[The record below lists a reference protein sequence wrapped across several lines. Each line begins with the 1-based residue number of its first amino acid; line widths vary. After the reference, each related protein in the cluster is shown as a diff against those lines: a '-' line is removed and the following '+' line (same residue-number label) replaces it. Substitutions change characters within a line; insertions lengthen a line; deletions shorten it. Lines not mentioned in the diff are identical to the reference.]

1 MVRRESGVEI
11 KRPQDAETREAP
23 TPGRVEASENDL
35 RTASLSA
42 LRRWVRRLRVST
54 GNPWFSDRPRFAR
67 RGPDEGQDV
76 FAEQVQRAIAATPR
90 AGLDAL
96 SKEVW
101 AAYGTGALTDA
112 EAGEACE
119 MIAARRAVTSA
130 PSAPR
135 RVGSR
140 PRSSASMER
149 RRAWTASGWLPPA
162 VAARFTMGEAAAL
175 AVIVA
180 EAAKAGRCGL
190 PIGAIAGR
198 AGVCATTVRNALR
211 EARRFGLVRV
221 EERRLS
227 YARSLPNLVTIAGRE
242 LALWVRTRARV
253 ERQGGGCK
261 TVVPTTNHSFPRTIS
276 VAETARVKGS
286 RGRERWVS

>member
-1 MVRRESGVEI
+1 M
-11 KRPQDAETREAP
+11 
-23 TPGRVEASENDL
+23 
-35 RTASLSA
+35 
-42 LRRWVRRLRVST
+42 
-54 GNPWFSDRPRFAR
+54 
-67 RGPDEGQDV
+67 
-76 FAEQVQRAIAATPR
+76 FAEECRRAVMAAPLT
-90 AGLDAL
+90 GLDAL
-96 SKEVW
+96 SKGVW
-101 AAYGTGALTDA
+101 QAYGAGALDDA
-112 EAGEACE
+112 EAGSLCE
-119 MIAARRAVTSA
+119 LIAARRTTSEAVA
-130 PSAPR
+130 KIDMRR

-180 EAAKAGRCGL
+180 EAARAGRCGL
-190 PIGAIAGR
+190 PIGAIAAR

-211 EARRFGLVRV
+211 GARRLGLVMV

-227 YARSLPNLVTIAGRE
+227 YARNLPNLVTISGRE

-261 TVVPTTNHSFPRTIS
+261 IVATTTNHIS
-276 VAETARVKGS
+276 HRPEKLGASVQSKGS
-286 RGRERWVS
+286 RGRKRWAN

>member
-1 MVRRESGVEI
+1 M
-11 KRPQDAETREAP
+11 
-23 TPGRVEASENDL
+23 
-35 RTASLSA
+35 
-42 LRRWVRRLRVST
+42 
-54 GNPWFSDRPRFAR
+54 
-67 RGPDEGQDV
+67 
-76 FAEQVQRAIAATPR
+76 FAEECRRAIAACQRT
-90 AGLDAL
+90 GLDAL
-96 SKEVW
+96 SREVW
-101 AAYGTGALTDA
+101 RAYGSDVLTAA
-112 EAGEACE
+112 EASELCEA
-119 MIAARRAVTSA
+119 IAARRAIPA
-130 PSAPR
+130 PAAAPR

-140 PRSSASMER
+140 PRSSASLER

-211 EARRFGLVRV
+211 EARRLGLVKV

-242 LALWVRTRARV
+242 LALWVRTRARA

-261 TVVPTTNHSFPRTIS
+261 IVAPTTNHLSPKAVGFRT
-276 VAETARVKGS
+276 TAQAKGN
-286 RGRERWVS
+286 REIERWTS

>member
-1 MVRRESGVEI
+1 MFAEEVRRAVM
-11 KRPQDAETREAP
+11 AAP
-23 TPGRVEASENDL
+23 LT
-35 RTASLSA
+35 
-42 LRRWVRRLRVST
+42 
-54 GNPWFSDRPRFAR
+54 
-67 RGPDEGQDV
+67 
-76 FAEQVQRAIAATPR
+76 
-90 AGLDAL
+90 GLDAL
-96 SKEVW
+96 SKGVW
-101 AAYGTGALTDA
+101 AAYGAGALDDA
-112 EAGEACE
+112 EAGALCE
-119 MIAARRAVTSA
+119 LIAVRRAVPA
-130 PSAPR
+130 PGAPAR

-211 EARRFGLVRV
+211 EARRLGLVKV

-227 YARSLPNLVTIAGRE
+227 YARSLPNLVMISGRE
-242 LALWVRTRARV
+242 LVLWVRTRARV
-253 ERQGGGCK
+253 EWQGGGCK
-261 TVVPTTNHSFPRTIS
+261 IVATTTNHLSYKPGEPSAS
-276 VAETARVKGS
+276 VRSRGS
-286 RGRERWVS
+286 RGRERWAS

>member
-1 MVRRESGVEI
+1 M
-11 KRPQDAETREAP
+11 
-23 TPGRVEASENDL
+23 
-35 RTASLSA
+35 
-42 LRRWVRRLRVST
+42 
-54 GNPWFSDRPRFAR
+54 
-67 RGPDEGQDV
+67 
-76 FAEQVQRAIAATPR
+76 FAEECRRAVMAAPLT
-90 AGLDAL
+90 GLDAL
-96 SKEVW
+96 SKGVW
-101 AAYGTGALTDA
+101 QAYGAGALDDA
-112 EAGEACE
+112 EAGALCE
-119 MIAARRAVTSA
+119 LIAARRTSSEQLA
-130 PSAPR
+130 RAPR

-140 PRSSASMER
+140 PRTSASVER

-211 EARRFGLVRV
+211 EARRLGLVKV

-227 YARSLPNLVTIAGRE
+227 YARSLPNLVTISGPE

-253 ERQGGGCK
+253 EQQGGGCK
-261 TVVPTTNHSFPRTIS
+261 IVAPTTNHLSPRTIRL
-276 VAETARVKGS
+276 AATTRVKGS
-286 RGRERWVS
+286 RSEEEMGELTPQPACHVSVLQEPSWRRAASLHLSV